1 MCKFLKFDILDFY
14 PSITEDLLTKS
25 LESAQNHDE
34 VDEHTANIIM
44 HCRQSIL
51 FSNGSAWSK
60 KSSPQFDVAMG
71 SFDGAEVC
79 ELIGLYMLYHLSS
92 VIGDKMNIGLYRNDG
107 LAILEATS
115 GPETDQIRKKIKM
128 LFKDHNLHITME
140 LGLIQTDFLDV
151 TFNLK
156 SGKYWPYRKPNDQL
170 LFINVFCPSDY
181 LSFLATARNLQRPL
195 PCIISP

>member
-1 MCKFLKFDILDFY
+1 MCKFLKFDIIDFY
-14 PSITEDLLTKS
+14 PSSITEDLLTKS
-25 LESAQNHDE
+25 LEFAQNYVE

-51 FSNGSAWSK
+51 FSNGNAWSK

-79 ELIGLYMLYHLSS
+79 ELVGLYMLYHLSS
-92 VIGDKMNIGLYRNDG
+92 VIGDKMNIGLYRDDG

-115 GPETDQIRKKIKM
+115 GPETNQIWKKIEK
-128 LFKDHNLHITME
+128 LFKNHNLHITTE

-156 SGKYWPYRKPNDQL
+156 SGKY
-170 LFINVFCPSDY
+170 
-181 LSFLATARNLQRPL
+181 
-195 PCIISP
+195 